1 MSNALASALSTSFLS
16 STLPSASY
24 TTSLLTTQ
32 EPIQKGQ
39 KEPFSRC
46 FVSQIISQV
55 KARVQIF
62 LHKRQS
68 FLGRQSQSTC
78 KFFFSF
84 YKKRKASGP
93 FLLSSTLLVCCDCG
107 YFRWYFFCVWAPTIA
122 QSLDIAMEW
131 GITHRQKNKKNQNER
146 QLSKFFCLK

>member
-1 MSNALASALSTSFLS
+1 MSNALDSALSTSFFS

-62 LHKRQS
+62 LHKRQKFPWS
-68 FLGRQSQSTC
+68 AVAVYVQI
-78 KFFFSF
+78 FFFF
-84 YKKRKASGP
+84 LQKAKSKWTFFIVKYFIGVLRLWLFSLV
-93 FLLSSTLLVCCDCG
+93 FLL
-107 YFRWYFFCVWAPTIA
+107 
-122 QSLDIAMEW
+122 
-131 GITHRQKNKKNQNER
+131 
-146 QLSKFFCLK
+146 CLGPDYRSELGHCYGMRNNTQTEK